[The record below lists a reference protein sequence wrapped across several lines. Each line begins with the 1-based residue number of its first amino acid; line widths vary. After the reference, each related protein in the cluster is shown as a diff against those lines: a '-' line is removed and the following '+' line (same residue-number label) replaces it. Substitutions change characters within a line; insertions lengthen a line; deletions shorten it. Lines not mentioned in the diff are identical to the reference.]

1 MFPEI
6 VQIYFAFSIPFE
18 AVPHKFSTSQ
28 EQDGVAV
35 PCFLKD
41 LLVPLFRA
49 GQQLQVL
56 KKLLEICNYVATDD
70 HTYEDILPC
79 WRGFSSNHP
88 SCASLL
94 TFNKGNIEAMVLA
107 RNHFYER
114 MQQKLENLS
123 TKLETRYRQ
132 VINLQQSS
140 FLSIIMNPYFS
151 NIESKIWC

>member
-1 MFPEI
+1 M
-6 VQIYFAFSIPFE
+6 YAFNISFE
-18 AVPHKFSTSQ
+18 AAPHKFFTSQ
-28 EQDGVAV
+28 EQGGVAV

-88 SCASLL
+88 SPL

-107 RNHFYER
+107 RNNFYER
-114 MQQKLENLS
+114 MQQKLGNLS
-123 TKLETRYRQ
+123 RKLETRYQQ
-132 VINLQQSS
+132 VS
-140 FLSIIMNPYFS
+140 FAAL
-151 NIESKIWC
+151 